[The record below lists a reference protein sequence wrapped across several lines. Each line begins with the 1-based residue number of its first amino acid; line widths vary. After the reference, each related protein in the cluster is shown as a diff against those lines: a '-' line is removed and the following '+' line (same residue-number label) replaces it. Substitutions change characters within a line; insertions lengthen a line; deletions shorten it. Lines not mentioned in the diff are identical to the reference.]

1 MMSVDQAGKTKSN
14 DPTETFRG
22 MRDAYLDFMAKAMV
36 DAVNT
41 EGYAEATGA
50 MLNNSLTMT
59 APFREAMEK
68 SMQQVLQQLSLPSR
82 LDIVALSERFTNQ
95 EMRLDDIDAKLDRIE
110 KQTHAAP
117 PAAKAAPAK
126 PGSPK
131 AKPEMQAVAKVPT
144 TRRRKATVK
153 QAPTRKRAAKKGTRK

>member
-1 MMSVDQAGKTKSN
+1 MGEDQAEKPKPK
-14 DPTETFRG
+14 DPIEMFRG
-22 MRDAYLDFMAKAMV
+22 MRDAYLDSMAKAMV
-36 DAVNT
+36 DVVNT

-110 KQTHAAP
+110 KQIHAAP
-117 PAAKAAPAK
+117 PAAKDAPAK
-126 PGSPK
+126 PESPK
-131 AKPEMQAVAKVPT
+131 AKREMQVVAKAPS
-144 TRRRKATVK
+144 TRRRTAAVK
-153 QAPTRKRAAKKGTRK
+153 QGPPRRRAAKKGTRK